1 MISLGNAAKTLG
13 ISKPTLSKAISRGQL
28 SAQKNED
35 GSFSIDPSELMRWY
49 ENAKHRFQSR
59 PVAAL
64 QPPTPANDP
73 ADTELKLQAARLE
86 IELQGLRV
94 LLRVHREQIDDLKA
108 ERDKILGLV
117 DTAHRMITYEGAKSR
132 RLWSWFKEKKS
143 A

>member
-1 MISLGNAAKTLG
+1 MITLGNAAKTLG
-13 ISKPTLSKAISRGQL
+13 VSKPTLSKAISRGQL

-35 GSFSIDPSELMRWY
+35 GSFSIDPAELMRWF
-49 ENAKHRFQSR
+49 ENAKHRFQGR
-59 PVAAL
+59 PVVAL

-73 ADTELKLQAARLE
+73 SDADLKVQAARME
-86 IELQGLRV
+86 IELQGLKV

-117 DTAHRMITYEGAKSR
+117 DTAHRMIAYEGSKAR
-132 RLWSWFKEKKS
+132 GFWGWFKEKKS